1 MVVPEKKG
9 NIDFKKTGITM
20 GCLNCTGSPLMK
32 KEKISA
38 EAAIAAG
45 LQLYIVSMV
54 LMP

>member
-1 MVVPEKKG
+1 MRDEG
-9 NIDFKKTGITM
+9 RG
-20 GCLNCTGSPLMK
+20 MK